1 MSRLL
6 MIGVFALTLSG
17 CMLGPDYKRPQLD
30 LPQAYPEAAPRG
42 TTEAA
47 LPAQWWTLYGDETLN
62 KLVAS
67 GLQRNADVKLAV
79 ARIEEAEAVIREA
92 NAAYFPTVDA
102 NASGTRSR
110 ISENGTQA
118 TAPGVRILR
127 NDFQLTAS
135 TAFELDFWGR
145 LRRAS
150 EAARAQYAATRY
162 GSEVVRLTLIA
173 GIAQTYFAVR
183 SLDTQLDV
191 ARETLRSTDESL
203 DIVRKRAQGGLVSDL
218 DVNQAET
225 QRAAAA
231 AQTKTLARSRAV
243 FLHQLGELS
252 GMLDLHLDAGSLRDL
267 PIPPL
272 PPAGLPSTL
281 LERRPDVRQAE
292 ANLAS
297 ANAQIGVARADQFPT
312 FSLTGSF
319 GQQSS
324 QLGSLLESGSR
335 IWSIGLGV
343 VGPIFD
349 AGLFAARTDEAEA
362 RQRQATA
369 LYQKAAETAFR
380 EVADALSNVEQT
392 ADVEKDLGERVARAT
407 NTLRLA
413 NLRYRSGYSG
423 FLDVLDAQ
431 RTLNSARLDL
441 AQNREAYLSY
451 SVDLMKALGGGWTAA
466 SDMPQLEQRSAMP
479 AAPKAVSAA
488 GQ

>member
-6 MIGVFALTLSG
+6 IIGVFALTLSG

-30 LPQAYPEAAPRG
+30 LPQTFPEAAPRG
-42 TTEAA
+42 TVETP
-47 LPAQWWTLYGDETLN
+47 LPAQWWMLYGDETLN

-67 GLQRNADVKLAV
+67 GLARNADIRLAI

-92 NAAYFPTVDA
+92 NAAYFPTLDA
-102 NASGTRSR
+102 NASGERSR
-110 ISENGTQA
+110 ISENSVQGTV
-118 TAPGVRILR
+118 PGTRRLR

-162 GSEVVRLTLIA
+162 GGEVVRLSLIA
-173 GIAQTYFAVR
+173 GIAQTYFSVR
-183 SLDTQLDV
+183 SLDTQLQV
-191 ARETLRSTDESL
+191 ARENLRSTAESL

-218 DVNQAET
+218 DVNQAEAA
-225 QRAAAA
+225 RAAAA
-231 AQTKTLARSRAV
+231 AQTKTLTRSRAV
-243 FLHQLGELS
+243 YLHELGQLS
-252 GMLDLHLDAGSLRDL
+252 GVLDLHLDAGSLREL

-297 ANAQIGVARADQFPT
+297 ANALIGVARAAQFPT

-349 AGLFAARTDEAEA
+349 AGLYAARTDEAEA
-362 RQRQATA
+362 RQRQAVA
-369 LYQKAAETAFR
+369 SYQKAAETAFR

-392 ADVEKDLGERVARAT
+392 ADAEKDLSERVDRAS

-431 RTLNSARLDL
+431 RTLNSAQLDL

-451 SVDLMKALGGGWTAA
+451 SVDLMKALGGGWIEAA
-466 SDMPQLEQRSAMP
+466 DMPRLEQRSAIP
-479 AAPKAVSAA
+479 DAARAA
-488 GQ
+488 ASGE